1 MSEVA
6 DAALRAASRPGD
18 PGYDEARRV
27 WNGVIDRRPA
37 VIARCAEAVDVA
49 AAPRYATAADLA
61 VTVAAV
67 ATTSPGSPRPTTLC
81 SSIYFRGGAVAR
93 VDAAAFP
100 SRDAWFCWGIPWS
113 PSSCM
118 RRSSGGVW
126 VPTAELSQHRCPSWS

>member
-27 WNGVIDRRPA
+27 WNGMIDRRPA

-81 SSIYFRGGAVAR
+81 SSIYFRGGCGPCRRRRLPFAGRLVLLGDPLVAQQLY
-93 VDAAAFP
+93 AE
-100 SRDAWFCWGIPWS
+100 IE
-113 PSSCM
+113 
-118 RRSSGGVW
+118 RRRLG
-126 VPTAELSQHRCPSWS
+126 ADR